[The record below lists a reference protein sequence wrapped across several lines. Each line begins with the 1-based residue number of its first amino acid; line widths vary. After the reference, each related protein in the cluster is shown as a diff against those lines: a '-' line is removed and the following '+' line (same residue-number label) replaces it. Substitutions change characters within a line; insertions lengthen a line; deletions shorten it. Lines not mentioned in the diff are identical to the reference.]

1 MMTLLLA
8 SRPRRYLALG
18 LMIAGGVLLL
28 LTPGNVSAGL
38 FIMALAVVIELLG
51 LVFRHFGGGR

>member
-1 MMTLLLA
+1 MITLLLA
-8 SRPRRYLALG
+8 ARPRRYLALG

-38 FIMALAVVIELLG
+38 LIMALAVLIELLG
-51 LVFRHFGGGR
+51 LAFRHFGGGR